1 MRYVLNNY
9 VCKLEWAIE
18 EFWGFNATLSV
29 EIMLRLCKTKYNW
42 IKMSFWCLQISQKTN
57 KKISR
62 ISALASK
69 KRSNYKK

>member
-29 EIMLRLCKTKYNW
+29 EIMLRVCKTKY
-42 IKMSFWCLQISQKTN
+42 ILIEMIALTFPKKAIDKLCSKYHYGRCL
-57 KKISR
+57 
-62 ISALASK
+62 L
-69 KRSNYKK
+69 